1 MLSIS
6 FLVDSFCF
14 LSESIS
20 RHIGES
26 QEVLLLLSFFTLV
39 AINANRRNQSQNH
52 KSAPACRRKPV
63 RDPQQLAARPE
74 LRLIHNG
81 HRSFRDTDC
90 MAQLIQLIQLKRIN
104 LHPIPLASSL
114 RCCLVLFRSG
124 TPDCCAGC

>member
-81 HRSFRDTDC
+81 HRSFRNDAC
-90 MAQLIQLIQLKRIN
+90 MTHLIQLKRIS
-104 LHPIPLASSL
+104 LQPIPLASSL
-114 RCCLVLFRSG
+114 RCCLVVCKSAM
-124 TPDCCAGC
+124 PACCAGC